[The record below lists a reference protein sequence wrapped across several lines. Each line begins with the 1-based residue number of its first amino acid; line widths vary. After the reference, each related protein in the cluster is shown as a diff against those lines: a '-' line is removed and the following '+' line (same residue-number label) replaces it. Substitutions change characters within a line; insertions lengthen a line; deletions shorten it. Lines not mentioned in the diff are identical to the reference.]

1 MWDLATGRQVQSLAG
16 HPNNVVCVRYSEVA
30 QLVFSVSS
38 AFVKVWDLRDSA
50 ARCVKTLR
58 SEARIGCWEK

>member
-1 MWDLATGRQVQSLAG
+1 MKVWDLGTGRQIQSLTG
-16 HPNNVVCVRYSEVA
+16 HPNNVVCVRYSEMT

-38 AFVKVWDLRDSA
+38 AFVKVWDLREGT

-58 SEARIGCWEK
+58 